1 MEALVNT
8 DPPKGTDLIRLFP
21 QPAES
26 RPLEGLYL
34 DTPLVTPERKDRC
47 FVYSNYVT
55 SLDGRISMV
64 RPADGREVVPASIA
78 NPRDWRLFQELA
90 GHADVLI
97 TSGRYL
103 RDLRAGH
110 AQDVLPVGSAEA
122 FADIREARRERGLRP
137 QPDVAVLSGSAD
149 FPVPPAL
156 LEQGRQ
162 VHVFAPASAPTGNL
176 EARRAQG
183 ASLETVSN
191 TTRVGGRHIV
201 SRLSALGYRR
211 VYCVTGPYVL
221 HSLVSDGV
229 LDALF
234 LTTVHRLIGGERF
247 ATVVEGPALDPAAD
261 FHLTSMYYDPS
272 APEGAGQ
279 IMARY
284 DREPS

>member
-1 MEALVNT
+1 MEALVKT
-8 DPPKGTDLIRLFP
+8 DSPEDADLTRLFP

-26 RPLEGLYL
+26 RALKGLYL
-34 DTPLVTPERKDRC
+34 DTPLVTPEQADRC
-47 FVYSNYVT
+47 FVYGNYVT

-64 RPADGREVVPASIA
+64 RPEDGREVVPASIA

-110 AQDVLPVGSAEA
+110 AQDVLPVGSADA
-122 FADIREARRERGLRP
+122 FADIRSARRERGLRP
-137 QPDVAVLSGSAD
+137 QPDVAVLSASAD

-156 LEQGRQ
+156 LEQGRR
-162 VHVFAPASAPTGNL
+162 VHVFAPESAPTANL
-176 EARRAQG
+176 EARRAEG
-183 ASLETVSN
+183 ASLETVP
-191 TTRVGGRHIV
+191 TGTRVGGRHIA

-221 HSLVSDGV
+221 HSLVSDDV

-234 LTTVHRLIGGERF
+234 VTSVHRLIGGDRF
-247 ATVVEGPALDPAAD
+247 ATVLEGPALNPAAD

-279 IMARY
+279 TMARY
-284 DREPS
+284 DRKPS